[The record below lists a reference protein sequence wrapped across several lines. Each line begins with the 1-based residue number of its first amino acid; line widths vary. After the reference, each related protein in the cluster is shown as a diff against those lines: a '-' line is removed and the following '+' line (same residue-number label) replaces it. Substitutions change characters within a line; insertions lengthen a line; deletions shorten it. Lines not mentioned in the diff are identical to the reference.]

1 MAALA
6 LSSPTKVIVRFVFG
20 SIPFFRTLDF
30 MRSNWELKIGRG
42 FFFFLPVNSLP
53 YPHCVSQPNQPAT
66 VLPKRLSDWLERSWN
81 SFFFILIRFPFYVL
95 RYFYSLTL
103 PPTLWLFS
111 IADLTFFFTVWE

>member
-42 FFFFLPVNSLP
+42 FFFFF
-53 YPHCVSQPNQPAT
+53 A
-66 VLPKRLSDWLERSWN
+66 RE
-81 SFFFILIRFPFYVL
+81 
-95 RYFYSLTL
+95 L
-103 PPTLWLFS
+103 PPLPPLC
-111 IADLTFFFTVWE
+111 FTA